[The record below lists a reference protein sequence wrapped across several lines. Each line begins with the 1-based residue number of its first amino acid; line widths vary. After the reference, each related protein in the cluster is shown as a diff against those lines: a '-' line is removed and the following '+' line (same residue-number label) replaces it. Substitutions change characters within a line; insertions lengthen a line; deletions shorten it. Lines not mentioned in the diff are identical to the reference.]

1 MLEDLKQYMKNK
13 EMENIREKF
22 SQLKNVTY

>member
-1 MLEDLKQYMKNK
+1 MLEDLKQYMNNK

-22 SQLKNVTY
+22 SQLKNITY

>member
-22 SQLKNVTY
+22 SQLKNITY